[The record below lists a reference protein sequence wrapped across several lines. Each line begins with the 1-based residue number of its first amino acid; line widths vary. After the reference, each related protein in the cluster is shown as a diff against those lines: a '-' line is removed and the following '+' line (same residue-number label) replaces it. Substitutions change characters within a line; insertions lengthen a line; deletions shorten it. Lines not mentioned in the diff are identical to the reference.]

1 MSAVRDI
8 SIKFNLNTEPIVVR
22 DYYGRPVLS
31 NWTIIRERILKE
43 QEAGYPVPELPKSES
58 DSLKPIYDNFLNPEG
73 LPYLSLIAYKRI
85 KIEEGEEES
94 NKRPRY
100 NFCDLDSSNVVNTKR
115 ARKSGSRL
123 AGFK

>member
-1 MSAVRDI
+1 MSAIRDI
-8 SIKFNLNTEPIVVR
+8 SIKFNLNTEPIVIR
-22 DYYGRPVLS
+22 DYFGRPVVS
-31 NWTIIRERILKE
+31 NWTIIRERILKD

-58 DSLKPIYDNFLNPEG
+58 DSLKPIYDSILNPPIERFN
-73 LPYLSLIAYKRI
+73 LIAYKRV

-94 NKRPRY
+94 NKRDRY
-100 NFCDLDSSNVVNTKR
+100 NFCDLDPSNVVNTKR